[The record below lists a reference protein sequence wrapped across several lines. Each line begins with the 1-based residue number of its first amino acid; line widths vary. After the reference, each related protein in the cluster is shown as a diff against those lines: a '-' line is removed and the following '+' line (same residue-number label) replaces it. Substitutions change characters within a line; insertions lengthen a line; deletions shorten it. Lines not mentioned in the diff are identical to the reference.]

1 MTTMARQIEQLRTS
15 VANTIADYKAYEVPA
30 LCTSLGLAEGTESEA
45 FNSKYQYALK
55 RLRGHSGADLV
66 QIAQTLLESRDNFEM
81 AELVAKVSDFGEASI
96 TELTRKRIAS
106 LFDGSLLCTEMEEID
121 LIRRVWPIASMP
133 SPYASFSNQGTLED
147 AIIQHTIRNDDWTR
161 RELFQN
167 LGFDTCSQEQVF
179 RFLEAVTDPLAQTP
193 ERQLQLATAINGHL
207 AHDGY
212 ALTVTGRISGSPKYQ
227 VKKVPKGVPS
237 DAEISAALGAFSP
250 EDISDR
256 WRSALERRSTD
267 PAGAITLSRTL
278 LEDVCKWVLT
288 EASVPYGDKDELPT
302 LYKKLAGVLNLAPDA
317 HTEQVF
323 KQILGNA
330 QSIVE
335 SLGAL
340 RNKLGD
346 AHSGGPKKAKPL
358 PRHAELS
365 VNLAGTMATFL
376 VATWRAKSDRPAEN
390 KP

>member
-1 MTTMARQIEQLRTS
+1 MGRQIEQLRTT
-15 VANTIADYKAYEVPA
+15 VATAIADHKAYEVPA
-30 LCTSLGLAEGTESEA
+30 LCTSLGLAEGTETEA
-45 FNSKYQYALK
+45 FSSKYQYALK

-66 QIAQTLLESRDNFEM
+66 EIARTLLDSRDNFEM
-81 AELVAKVSDFGEASI
+81 AELVAKVTDFGASAV
-96 TELTRKRIAS
+96 TELTRKRIAAV
-106 LFDGSLLCTEMEEID
+106 FNGAPLCTEMEDID
-121 LIRRVWPIASMP
+121 LIRRVWPIATMP
-133 SPYASFSNQGTLED
+133 SPFHATAFSEETLED
-147 AIIQHTIRNDDWTR
+147 AIFQHTVRNDDWTQQ
-161 RELFQN
+161 ELLQF
-167 LGFDTCSQEQVF
+167 LGIMNCSQEHLF
-179 RFLEAVTDPLAQTP
+179 RFLEAVTDPLAQSA
-193 ERQLQLATAINGHL
+193 ERQQRLATAINQHL
-207 AHDGY
+207 AHDGFVL
-212 ALTVTGRISGSPKYQ
+212 AVAGRISGSPKYQ
-227 VKKVPKGVPS
+227 VRRLAKGVPS
-237 DAEISAALGAFSP
+237 DAEITATLGAFSP

-256 WRSALERRSTD
+256 WRAALERRSTD

-288 EASVPYGDKDELPT
+288 EAAVPYGDKDELPT

-346 AHSGGPKKAKPL
+346 AHSGGPKKAKPQ

-376 VATWRAKSDRPAEN
+376 VATWRARQDNVSGGVAS
-390 KP
+390 